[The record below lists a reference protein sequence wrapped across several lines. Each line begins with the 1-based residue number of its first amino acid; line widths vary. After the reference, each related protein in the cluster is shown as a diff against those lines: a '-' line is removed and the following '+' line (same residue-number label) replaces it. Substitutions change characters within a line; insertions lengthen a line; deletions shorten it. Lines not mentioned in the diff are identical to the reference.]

1 MKTCTNSFSLVDFT
15 EIRIKIVQ
23 HLDGNLIS
31 VCIQIPSQ
39 FKCDTHQ
46 WGHIITRHPT
56 PVANTCASQIEK
68 SSHGTEA
75 WKRQSMKQM
84 WQNSY
89 FPGEATRD
97 RRCQCVGLQRR
108 QRAGVFRQLTRCRC
122 VQSFTN
128 PEEHPVVLVGQVA
141 RWLCDIHTPCSANHP
156 CLQRFLKEKADQHH
170 RQNKQ
175 QLLRQS
181 QVKVQAYSWLSCNTL
196 GSKNSTIIIQWYY
209 KEQVTPEC
217 RGHINCRGSKE
228 SITLTILVWV
238 WEAGKPLPECDDQ
251 LYTADWL
258 CNAVSIAAS
267 SEQTGATKVGKMSK
281 LEGI

>member
-1 MKTCTNSFSLVDFT
+1 
-15 EIRIKIVQ
+15 
-23 HLDGNLIS
+23 
-31 VCIQIPSQ
+31 
-39 FKCDTHQ
+39 
-46 WGHIITRHPT
+46 
-56 PVANTCASQIEK
+56 
-68 SSHGTEA
+68 
-75 WKRQSMKQM
+75 MKQM
-84 WQNSY
+84 WQNFY